1 MPKLPAT
8 VTEVKQVAGGLFAV
22 TVAFWDG
29 TTQNYL
35 IPPTMATVQ
44 AVTLS
49 ASVIAMLNDV
59 ELGYYTHPHRKHPRF
74 LPRP

>member
-1 MPKLPAT
+1 MAKLPAT
-8 VTEVKQVAGGLFAV
+8 VTAVTQVAGGLFNV

-35 IPPTMATVQ
+35 IPPTLATVQ

-49 ASVIAMLNDV
+49 ATVMAMLNDI